1 MIRAIVRA
9 NFYIDDEKVDKQEDL
24 VKLFEEAVANDEVF
38 FEVNNVGKKS
48 PFIDLEQLIKENI
61 SLNQQLEALRE
72 DD

>member
-9 NFYIDDEKVDKQEDL
+9 NFYIDDDKVDKQEGL

-61 SLNQQLEALRE
+61 SLKQQLEALRE

>member
-9 NFYIDDEKVDKQEDL
+9 NFYIDDDKVDKQEDL

-61 SLNQQLEALRE
+61 SLKKQLEALRQ

>member
-38 FEVNNVGKKS
+38 FEFNNVVTKS

-61 SLNQQLEALRE
+61 SLKQQLEALRQ

>member
-48 PFIDLEQLIKENI
+48 PFIDL
-61 SLNQQLEALRE
+61 
-72 DD
+72 

>member
-48 PFIDLEQLIKENI
+48 PFIDLEKLIKENI
-61 SLNQQLEALRE
+61 SLKQQL
-72 DD
+72 

>member
-61 SLNQQLEALRE
+61 SLKQQPEALRQ